1 MKSWPRV
8 GRHIRGNCRTVNSFT
23 LNIHADGRVGLEQLN
38 PDTDV
43 VRNDDDHEYD
53 NADAQPSVQHL
64 ILGKVHLD
72 VHDPSCKR
80 GDCHKGTG
88 NKGDQRIDLF
98 LPDP

>member
-8 GRHIRGNCRTVNSFT
+8 GRRIRRNRRTVNGVT
-23 LNIHADGRVGLEQLN
+23 LNIHADGFVGLEQLH

-43 VRNDDDHEYD
+43 VRNDDDHKHD

-64 ILGKVHLD
+64 IPGKVHLD
-72 VHDPSCKR
+72 VHDSRRER

-88 NKGDQRIDLF
+88 NKGDQRVDLF